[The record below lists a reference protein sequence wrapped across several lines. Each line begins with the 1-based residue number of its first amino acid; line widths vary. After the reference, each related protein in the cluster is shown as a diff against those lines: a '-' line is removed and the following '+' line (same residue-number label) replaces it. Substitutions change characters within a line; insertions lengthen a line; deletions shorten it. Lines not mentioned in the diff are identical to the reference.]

1 MDQKADNKV
10 HKQLKPTPAL
20 DTPKTTVVPQQMD
33 AMKTKT
39 LELKEMDGY
48 TIIDG
53 TPFPLDMFDDVEPQK
68 TVVHDIK
75 TESSTPIVATTS
87 TETVVASQ
95 ITTSSQM
102 YQDNIKPLEQMKQ
115 DHIQHGEQEI
125 IKTSEQVKQS
135 PQVPPQSGQIK
146 DEQPVQIINKDP
158 PPPTSQVSGQTQ
170 DEKQVKEL
178 ETSQQSVQ
186 VTGQTEQGQLPP
198 QGNQG
203 EQQQCSETSQ
213 HQQDQKETEVREEK
227 NQVVQQTLPQTGDIE
242 QQQQGQVEQTTSDKG
257 QIKETDDKDSQP
269 PIEKTVDTADNSEKS
284 KPSHP
289 DVVDVTDQFL
299 QEKDGVKT
307 QTQQK
312 LEQQEPVVQQQQS
325 GIPLVQDGSEHQQQ
339 SGTPLVQDD
348 ASEHQQQSG
357 TPLVQ
362 DGSNQQQHSGTQQ
375 QPVASQEKQNVPQQT
390 DTPLV
395 KDKSEQPPIL
405 PHQTPTGDISKQ
417 TPERDQAR
425 EKESNQQTEE
435 VKSNMT
441 SQQNKQEEIKPITED
456 VKTLNDKRISNEAP
470 QEQISGTTPVAEQL
484 MSSMN
489 INIPVKSE
497 TQQATVVLQENTDVK
512 FGIANATETNL
523 PPKTE
528 PLVHD
533 IYKTA
538 DFLTRKPLSHNTG
551 ANVASVQT
559 ENAQPDIKSP
569 QSDQAV
575 PMSSQETVTQQSIQE
590 EIPSPPKREDVTV
603 DPLGEA
609 SDHVLTRKINDEK
622 LEEMEDKEFQ
632 DQQSWRIWFRSMEVK
647 LKVVVEKVK
656 TSNNH

>member
-1 MDQKADNKV
+1 M
-10 HKQLKPTPAL
+10 
-20 DTPKTTVVPQQMD
+20 
-33 AMKTKT
+33 
-39 LELKEMDGY
+39 GY
-48 TIIDG
+48 
-53 TPFPLDMFDDVEPQK
+53 
-68 TVVHDIK
+68 
-75 TESSTPIVATTS
+75 
-87 TETVVASQ
+87 Q
-95 ITTSSQM
+95 I
-102 YQDNIKPLEQMKQ
+102 
-115 DHIQHGEQEI
+115 
-125 IKTSEQVKQS
+125 
-135 PQVPPQSGQIK
+135 
-146 DEQPVQIINKDP
+146 
-158 PPPTSQVSGQTQ
+158 
-170 DEKQVKEL
+170 
-178 ETSQQSVQ
+178 
-186 VTGQTEQGQLPP
+186 
-198 QGNQG
+198 
-203 EQQQCSETSQ
+203 
-213 HQQDQKETEVREEK
+213 
-227 NQVVQQTLPQTGDIE
+227 
-242 QQQQGQVEQTTSDKG
+242 
-257 QIKETDDKDSQP
+257 
-269 PIEKTVDTADNSEKS
+269 
-284 KPSHP
+284 
-289 DVVDVTDQFL
+289 VVDVTDQFL

-325 GIPLVQDGSEHQQQ
+325 GIPLEQNGSEHQQQSGTPLVQDGSEHQQQ
-339 SGTPLVQDD
+339 SGTPLVQD

-362 DGSNQQQHSGTQQ
+362 DGSNQQQHSGTHQ
-375 QPVASQEKQNVPQQT
+375 QPVASQEKQTVPQQT

-417 TPERDQAR
+417 TPEQDQSR

-435 VKSNMT
+435 VKSNMP

-456 VKTLNDKRISNEAP
+456 VRTLNDKRISNEAP

-489 INIPVKSE
+489 VNIPVKSE

-512 FGIANATETNL
+512 FGIANATETSL

-551 ANVASVQT
+551 VNVASVQT

-590 EIPSPPKREDVTV
+590 EIPSPPKQEEVTV

-656 TSNNH
+656 TSNNHRLHNNKRFFLTKHFCISIFLH